1 MKRDSMPVSVKAYI
15 FLLLTTLG
23 WGGNAVMGKF
33 SVGHIAPF
41 TLSAARWAL
50 ALALIVLIAVPQIR
64 RDWPEVRK
72 HWPIMLG
79 YGAVGFASFNAL
91 LYTALKTTSAINCLI
106 EQAGIP
112 GVIFLANFVL
122 FRIKVGMAQIVGFTL
137 TLLGVALTAT
147 NGSLSSIG
155 ALHLNYGDGLMVIA
169 AILYAGYSVALR
181 WKPAV
186 HWKTLMAVSALGA
199 LLACLPLLA
208 SEIAAGDFIA
218 PDAIGWLAIL
228 YTGTVPSLMSQILW
242 VKGVELIGS
251 NRAGLFM
258 NGIPI
263 FGILLSLL
271 FLGEPLQTFHLVA
284 MAMVLAGIGIAEWG
298 RR

>member
-1 MKRDSMPVSVKAYI
+1 MPVYAKAYL

-50 ALALIVLIAVPQIR
+50 ALALIVLISVPQIR
-64 RDWPEVRK
+64 RDWTEVRK

-79 YGAVGFASFNAL
+79 YGAVGFAGFNAL

-112 GVIFLANFVL
+112 GIIFLANFLL
-122 FRIKVGMAQIVGFTL
+122 FRIRVGIAQILGFTL
-137 TLLGVALTAT
+137 TLIGVALTAT
-147 NGSLSSIG
+147 NGSLSSISG
-155 ALHLNYGDGLMVIA
+155 IHLTFGDGLMVIA
-169 AILYAGYSVALR
+169 VVLYAGYSVALR
-181 WKPAV
+181 WKPQV

-208 SEIAAGDFIA
+208 SEVASGHFIR

-228 YTGTVPSLMSQILW
+228 YTGTIPSLMSQILW
-242 VKGVELIGS
+242 VRGVELIGS

-258 NGIPI
+258 NAIPI
-263 FGILLSLL
+263 FGILLSLM
-271 FLGEPLQTFHLVA
+271 FLGEPLQNFHLVA
-284 MAMVLAGIGIAEWG
+284 MAMVM
-298 RR
+298 RTNN